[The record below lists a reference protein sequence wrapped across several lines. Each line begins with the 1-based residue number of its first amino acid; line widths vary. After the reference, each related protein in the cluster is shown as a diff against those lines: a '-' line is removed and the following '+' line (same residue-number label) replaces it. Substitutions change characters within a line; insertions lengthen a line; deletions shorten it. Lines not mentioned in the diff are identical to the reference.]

1 MSDSRLRPLQL
12 VDAEEAAR
20 RFDTVVETTARVPT
34 LVSAPQP
41 VSPIVAEVG
50 RLMAL
55 MERLKERVEA
65 LEAELIPPHRRRKC
79 PCCHQLSLA
88 VVANRP
94 HPKFGPEGIEEHDVR
109 CSCGYHASRLYD
121 PRDFLR

>member
-1 MSDSRLRPLQL
+1 MSDSSLRPLQL

-20 RFDTVVETTARVPT
+20 RFDAVVETTARVPT

-65 LEAELIPPHRRRKC
+65 LEA
-79 PCCHQLSLA
+79 
-88 VVANRP
+88 N
-94 HPKFGPEGIEEHDVR
+94 
-109 CSCGYHASRLYD
+109 
-121 PRDFLR
+121 